1 MPPRKKKSS
10 NAPEPVETNEKSI
23 AEHLITIDIDPSTA
37 FADCLTL
44 DDEFKIVKKA
54 YHKKIL
60 VVHPDKGGSAEECR
74 LVYASFDVLRIE
86 FEKKN
91 MSTFASAKTDKQS
104 FPSTTSAEYN
114 NIYKTFVPRSWE
126 FYSEAAEE
134 RDPPYRVELARSGRS
149 SCVKC
154 TEKNKR
160 AVKKGEPTILC
171 TIDQGAV
178 RFGSIDPESGTYTRW
193 IHLDCWRV
201 PMKIWK
207 GVPDPDKCK
216 DVNQFISAIGSMNE
230 VLICGFNELSLEDKL
245 SIVAKVMSKENW
257 ARETKPKNIDP
268 VKNEAARP
276 LTNYGQSSSY
286 SSGVPSSTHVT
297 SLVSVPVKSTNA
309 VTIAPNRFIVPVPGR
324 DGAVSNILQGKTIVL
339 TGIFPELG
347 GGEGLNLGKDRCKMM
362 CESFGGKVTS
372 AVSGKTNILVV
383 GKEPGMSK
391 VSKARSQ
398 PGCQLLSIHDLKLC
412 IEDKQSFTAVQP
424 LVISNFSSGYAGN
437 GLARI
442 ANHEQYARAA
452 GLMPTITTLPKP
464 PKAASPPVSKQTA
477 SKKRKTDV
485 KSEPVYAPSTDV
497 NESKDAEL
505 QVVPSNTSGLS
516 SITCDSCG
524 VDCTLSSV
532 FVGGTGQDFCPP
544 CFKSSDFTVGEV
556 QSYGNPMT
564 KKSTTKK
571 RKS

>member
-10 NAPEPVETNEKSI
+10 NAPEPMETNEKSI

-44 DDEFKIVKKA
+44 DYEFKIIKKA

-74 LVYASFDVLRIE
+74 LVYASFDILRIE
-86 FEKKN
+86 FERKN
-91 MSTFASAKTDKQS
+91 ISTFASIQTDKQS
-104 FPSTTSAEYN
+104 FPGTTSAEYN

-134 RDPPYRVELARSGRS
+134 RDPPYRVELARSNRS

-160 AVKKGEPTILC
+160 ADKKGEPTVSCI
-171 TIDQGAV
+171 IEKDAV

-216 DVNQFISAIGSMNE
+216 DVNQFINAVASMNE

-245 SIVAKVMSKENW
+245 SIVAKVMNKENW
-257 ARETKPKNIDP
+257 ARETKPKNIDST
-268 VKNEAARP
+268 KSEASRP
-276 LTNYGQSSSY
+276 STNYGQSSSY
-286 SSGVPSSTHVT
+286 SSGVPSSTQVT
-297 SLVSVPVKSTNA
+297 SLVSVPVRANNA
-309 VTIAPNRFIVPVPGR
+309 ITVAPSRFIVPVPGR
-324 DGAVSNILQGKTIVL
+324 DGAVPNTLQGKTIVL
-339 TGIFPELG
+339 TGTFPELG
-347 GGEGLNLGKDRCKMM
+347 GGEGLNLGKDRCKKM

-372 AVSGKTNILVV
+372 AVSGKTNLLVV

-391 VSKARSQ
+391 VTKARSQ
-398 PGCQLLSIHDLKLC
+398 PGCQLVSIHDLKLC

-424 LVISNFSSGYAGN
+424 LVITNFSSGYGGN

-452 GLMPTITTLPKP
+452 GLIPTIANLPKP
-464 PKAASPPVSKQTA
+464 PKAASPPISKPVG
-477 SKKRKTDV
+477 SKKRKTEV
-485 KSEPVYAPSTDV
+485 KSEPVRAPSTNV
-497 NESKDAEL
+497 NESKDLEL
-505 QVVPSNTSGLS
+505 QVVPSNTTGLS

-532 FVGGTGQDFCPP
+532 FVGETGQDFCPP
-544 CFKSSDFTVGEV
+544 CFKNSDFTVGEM
-556 QSYGNPMT
+556 QSYGNAIT

-571 RKS
+571 RKT